1 MTTKSPSTTAPLLA
15 ALVFLVALNL
25 RPAIVAVGPLL
36 SSIGDA
42 LGWEET
48 LQGLLGT
55 LPLLAFALFS
65 PLVRL
70 VTERFDADRVVFVAL
85 VVLAA
90 GCVVRSLFGVTGI
103 WIGTVA
109 IGGAIAVGNV
119 LVPAIVKR
127 DYIDHVSTA
136 TGVYSACITSGSA
149 IAGLSSSALAGALGG
164 WQEALAFWAAPA
176 LVVAALWSLRLRR
189 GKSTAS
195 KLPKR
200 SACQHEGQRSSDA
213 DAVFAASLKTTP
225 ADVHL
230 SRADHGAAAS
240 RSSRNEAVG
249 TRAARPACATNS
261 IAAAAP
267 IDAKTTDAET
277 ATINENGTAITA
289 NRTNPKPL
297 WRRPVTWLV
306 TLMMGLQS
314 ASFYTLSNW
323 LPTIAQ
329 TNGFTATEAG
339 MQLFLFQAIGILSGL
354 AIPRLMYV
362 RGNQVCAGLAAS
374 VSMVIAVL
382 GWLFAPQASWAWSVI
397 GGVGQGAALVV
408 ALTLISLRG
417 TTQTETVAL
426 SGIAQSL
433 GYLLA
438 SAGPVAFG
446 ALAEASGSLSASL
459 ALLAALAL
467 AQCVAAIP
475 AGKVPA
481 R

>member
-1 MTTKSPSTTAPLLA
+1 MTTTSKPTTAPLLA

-36 SSIGDA
+36 SAIGDA

-70 VTERFDADRVVFVAL
+70 ITERFDADRTVCAAL
-85 VVLAA
+85 VVLAV
-90 GCVVRSLFGVTGI
+90 GCLARSLFGATGV
-103 WIGTVA
+103 WLGTVA
-109 IGGAIAVGNV
+109 IGGAIAVSNV

-149 IAGLSSSALAGALGG
+149 IAGLSSSALAQALGG
-164 WQEALAFWAAPA
+164 WQEALAFWAVPA
-176 LVVAALWSLRLRR
+176 LVVAALWTLRLRHANSGGR
-189 GKSTAS
+189 APATA
-195 KLPKR
+195 PG
-200 SACQHEGQRSSDA
+200 ANMPTEPCSSPANSNA
-213 DAVFAASLKTTP
+213 DASCP
-225 ADVHL
+225 GHD
-230 SRADHGAAAS
+230 AAAD
-240 RSSRNEAVG
+240 
-249 TRAARPACATNS
+249 ACATHPVHTVET
-261 IAAAAP
+261 AAP
-267 IDAKTTDAET
+267 AT
-277 ATINENGTAITA
+277 APGPARPT
-289 NRTNPKPL
+289 PL

-329 TNGFTATEAG
+329 ASGFTATEAG

-374 VSMVIAVL
+374 APMVVAVL
-382 GWLFAPQASWAWSVI
+382 GWLFAPQASWTWSII

-417 TTQTETVAL
+417 TTQAETVAL

-438 SAGPVAFG
+438 SIGPVAFG
-446 ALAEASGSLSASL
+446 ALAEATGSLNASL
-459 ALLAALAL
+459 VLLAALAA
-467 AQCVAAIP
+467 AQCLAAIP
-475 AGKVPA
+475 AGKPPK